1 MLDFNAQLERANTKN
16 AFMLH
21 NHIRAVSVNETEAVC
36 EGEAGPDA
44 LNHMGT
50 VHGSMMMSL
59 AEVTAGLMARADGRA
74 YVSTDASFR
83 FISGGKAGEA
93 MTARA
98 KAVKR
103 GRRLA
108 FIHTAVYQGDKL
120 LLEGNVTFLCT
131 EQG

>member
-1 MLDFNAQLERANTKN
+1 MIDFAAQLERANTRN

-21 NHIRAVSVNETEAVC
+21 NHIRALSVDENEAVC
-36 EGEAGPDA
+36 QGESGPDA

-50 VHGSMMMSL
+50 VHGSMLMTL

-83 FISGGKAGEA
+83 FLSGGKAGEP
-93 MTARA
+93 MVARA
-98 KAVKR
+98 KPVKR

-108 FIHTAVYQGDKL
+108 FIHTAVYQNDKL
-120 LLEGNVTFLCT
+120 LLEGNVTFFCT
-131 EQG
+131 E